1 LTTIQRSALVG
12 HTPDQMFDL
21 VNDVEAYPRRFDWC
35 VGAHVLVLSCNEI
48 TARLDLKLGRL
59 RQSFTTRN
67 TLMRPDRIELE
78 LVEGPFRRLHGEWR
92 FVPLGDRATRVELSL
107 DFEFAGRLVGS
118 ALAAGFQGLA
128 NRMVDDFCRAAR
140 SAYAA

>member
-1 LTTIQRSALVG
+1 
-12 HTPDQMFDL
+12 MFDL

-67 TLMRPDRIELE
+67 TLLRPDRIDLE
-78 LVEGPFRRLHGEWR
+78 LVEGPFRRLHGAWR
-92 FVPLGDRATRVELSL
+92 FVPLGEHATRVELRL
-107 DFEFAGRLVGS
+107 DFEFAGRLIGS

-128 NRMVDDFCRAAR
+128 NRMVDDFCRAAQ